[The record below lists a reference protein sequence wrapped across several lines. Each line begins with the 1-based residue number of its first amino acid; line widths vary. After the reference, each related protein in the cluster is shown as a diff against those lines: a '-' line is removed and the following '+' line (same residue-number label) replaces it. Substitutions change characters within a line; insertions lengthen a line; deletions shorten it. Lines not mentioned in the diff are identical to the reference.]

1 MQQRITET
9 VDGILKG
16 KSISEADALCLATAE
31 GADLYALFH
40 GASRIREHHF
50 GNTVHLCSIINAKSG
65 RCPENCSF
73 CAQSAHHRTDAPV
86 YPLKSTEAMVEAAA
100 AAADHGAGCFGIVTS
115 GTAISSGDELDRLCE
130 TLERIRK
137 ETAISPSCSLGIM
150 DEATARRLKA
160 AGMETYHH
168 NLETARSFFPAI
180 CTTHDYEDDVNT
192 VRAAK
197 KAGLTVCSG
206 GIFGLGET
214 MAQRIELALTL
225 RELEV
230 DSIPLNFL
238 NPVPG
243 TPLADADNLTP
254 MECLLT
260 IALFRLI
267 LPSRRISVCGGRER
281 NLRDLQSWI
290 FLAGASGTMIG
301 DFLTTS
307 GRPVESDLQM
317 IRDMGLTPEVCHG

>member
-1 MQQRITET
+1 MRTLIDTTLQTILADGRIDEET
-9 VDGILKG
+9 
-16 KSISEADALCLATAE
+16 ALQLATAR
-31 GADLYALFH
+31 GSDLIALFQA
-40 GASRIREHHF
+40 ASRIREQHF
-50 GNTVHLCSIINAKSG
+50 GTAVSLCSIINAKSG
-65 RCPENCSF
+65 RCPENCAF
-73 CAQSAHHRTDAPV
+73 CAQSAHHLTDAPV
-86 YPLKSTEAMVEAAA
+86 YPLKSTDAMVEAAA
-100 AAADHGAGCFGIVTS
+100 MAASHGAGCFGIVTS
-115 GTAISSGDELDRLCE
+115 GTAIASGEELDRLCE
-130 TLERIRK
+130 ALERIRR
-137 ETAISPSCSLGIM
+137 ETTISPSCSLGIL
-150 DEATARRLKA
+150 DEETARRLKA

-168 NLETARSFFPAI
+168 NLETARSFFPAV
-180 CTTHDYEDDVNT
+180 CTTHDYEEDVNT

-197 KAGLTVCSG
+197 RAGLRVCSG

-260 IALFRLI
+260 IALFRII
-267 LPSRRISVCGGRER
+267 LPDRTITVCGGRER

-290 FLAGASGTMIG
+290 FMAGASGTMIG

-307 GRPVESDLQM
+307 GRPVASDLQM
-317 IRDMGLTPEVCHG
+317 IRDLGLVAEVCHG